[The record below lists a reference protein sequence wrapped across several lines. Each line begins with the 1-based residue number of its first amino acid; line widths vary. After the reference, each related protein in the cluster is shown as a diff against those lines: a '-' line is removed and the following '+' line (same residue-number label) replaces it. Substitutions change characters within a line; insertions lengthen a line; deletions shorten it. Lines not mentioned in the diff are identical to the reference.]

1 VGGDLTTELSSAV
14 AVSSL
19 SVGAEDTGSAT
30 GTAIVGGTL
39 QVGNVGVGN
48 GLLQAG
54 AISTHRLGVGGRL
67 GGSVL
72 VGGDVTLPA
81 RFSTPGVVSVGNG
94 AGQTG
99 ALHAG
104 GWLRMENPGNTVVG
118 SDANGT
124 LEAEGMSG
132 VQRLIVASSY
142 FDDATGSVVVRSGGI
157 QGPGGTGDTALWSV
171 GTTSGDFGATGV
183 ADLTGD
189 VDRFSALHVGRLDGG
204 AGSADGTLILRQG
217 TALGGAM
224 EVGVSLG
231 TGTAAGRLHLDGS
244 LLALDDSIL
253 LGQGS
258 RLEIDVQG
266 LARGTLYGAIDAT
279 LATLDGVLELAFAG
293 TPQVGVY
300 DLVVSGSAD
309 GISGDFDSVVVTG
322 VDPSLVSFGVELA
335 PIEGQTVEVY
345 RLHLIPEPG
354 TGLLLGLG
362 RGDRPGPER
371 QGGAGRRL
379 ARRER
384 GAMRELD
391 RGGRGTPSRDRARRH
406 RRRDGPEDAC
416 VVEGWNAA

>member
-1 VGGDLTTELSSAV
+1 
-14 AVSSL
+14 
-19 SVGAEDTGSAT
+19 
-30 GTAIVGGTL
+30 
-39 QVGNVGVGN
+39 
-48 GLLQAG
+48 
-54 AISTHRLGVGGRL
+54 
-67 GGSVL
+67 
-72 VGGDVTLPA
+72 
-81 RFSTPGVVSVGNG
+81 
-94 AGQTG
+94 
-99 ALHAG
+99 
-104 GWLRMENPGNTVVG
+104 
-118 SDANGT
+118 
-124 LEAEGMSG
+124 
-132 VQRLIVASSY
+132 
-142 FDDATGSVVVRSGGI
+142 
-157 QGPGGTGDTALWSV
+157 
-171 GTTSGDFGATGV
+171 
-183 ADLTGD
+183 
-189 VDRFSALHVGRLDGG
+189 
-204 AGSADGTLILRQG
+204 
-217 TALGGAM
+217 M

-362 RGDRPGPER
+362 L
-371 QGGAGRRL
+371 AAL
-379 ARRER
+379 ARPRR
-384 GAMRELD
+384 SA
-391 RGGRGTPSRDRARRH
+391 RARTPGRC
-406 RRRDGPEDAC
+406 RPSTR
-416 VVEGWNAA
+416 